1 MEILCGTLWVSRTSS
16 NRNGDFG
23 WIWWELLTHVNFEKN
38 IYTYTYILYIYYTFI
53 YIYTLYIYI
62 IRVYIYIYVYYTYM
76 YIYIY
81 HLPCSSKKLCVG
93 GSMLVFGVV
102 HNLVL
107 ATLPSFCVLNS
118 GCHLNLFVDCLIYV
132 SDWEIPRMK
141 TAFAFLEL
149 THTIIHLSVQI
160 KLINLVSAP

>member
-1 MEILCGTLWVSRTSS
+1 MSILK
-16 NRNGDFG
+16 
-23 WIWWELLTHVNFEKN
+23 KN
-38 IYTYTYILYIYYTFI
+38 IYTYTYILYIYYAFI
-53 YIYTLYIYI
+53 YIYIIYIYI
-62 IRVYIYIYVYYTYM
+62 LYVCVYIYIRILYLYV

-118 GCHLNLFVDCLIYV
+118 GCHLNLFVDGLIYV
-132 SDWEIPRMK
+132 SD
-141 TAFAFLEL
+141 
-149 THTIIHLSVQI
+149 
-160 KLINLVSAP
+160 